1 MAVILNTKGTTESE
15 FRLGKAGAT
24 IKTGYGVP
32 GNLAGNLGDL
42 FLDQINGDLYLKR
55 SAGWVQVIT
64 AGTNNSDALTNLD
77 NTLIVKREL
86 ITATTSNATS
96 TYLARPD
103 YPNIPG
109 QTQHLE
115 LPDNASIAF
124 DVDVVGRQ
132 AGGLVMG
139 YYNFRGILKTSNN
152 VGTFVQTQTGAN
164 FVETTIN
171 EGNTAWAIEVR
182 AGDSNGSAT
191 IRVLVT
197 GIASTIIQ
205 WVANVKQTI
214 NVFE

>member
-115 LPDNASIAF
+115 LPDNASVGF
-124 DVDVVGRQ
+124 DIDVVGRQ
-132 AGGLVMG
+132 AGALNMG
-139 YYNFRGILKTSNN
+139 YYNFRGILKTSSNI
-152 VGTFVQTQTGAN
+152 GSFVQTQTGAN

-191 IRVLVT
+191 IRVRVV
-197 GIASTIIQ
+197 GIASTTIQ
-205 WVANVKQTI
+205 WIANVNQTI
-214 NVFE
+214 NVFA

>member
-103 YPNIPG
+103 YPDIP
-109 QTQHLE
+109 
-115 LPDNASIAF
+115 IAF
-124 DVDVVGRQ
+124 DVDVVGMQ